1 MEQSR
6 EQVYTEYLVLRCQE
20 GDREAFGELVTL
32 WQPPLEKFALRMT
45 GFPSVVQD
53 IMQDAWIAVAR
64 QLNGLREPVF
74 FKRWIYRIV
83 SNKCVDWVR
92 KQERARKFR
101 KDYEENIIAHDYAVD
116 HSVPESESLDLV
128 RNALNRLPY
137 EQRLLVNLYYIDG
150 FSLSEIAYSLA
161 IPEGTVKSRLFKVR
175 KDLKTIIE
183 REEKYHE

>member
-1 MEQSR
+1 MEQSK

-20 GDREAFGELVTL
+20 DDREAFGELVKL
-32 WQPPLEKFALRMT
+32 WQHPLEKFTLRMT
-45 GFPSVVQD
+45 GVPSAVQD

-101 KDYEENIIAHDYAVD
+101 KDYEENVIVNNHPIHHAV
-116 HSVPESESLDLV
+116 PGNESLDIV
-128 RNALNRLPY
+128 RDALAKLPWD
-137 EQRLLVNLYYIDG
+137 QRLLVNLYYIDG
-150 FSLSEIAYSLA
+150 FSLAEISYSLG
-161 IPEGTVKSRLFKVR
+161 IPEGTVKSRLFRVR
-175 KDLKTIIE
+175 KDLKILIE
-183 REEKYHE
+183 REEKRHE

>member
-1 MEQSR
+1 MEQSK

-20 GDREAFGELVTL
+20 GDRDAFSELVKL
-32 WQPPLEKFALRMT
+32 WQRPLEKFTLRMT

-64 QLNGLREPVF
+64 QLSGLREPVF

-101 KDYEENIIAHDYAVD
+101 QDYEETVIAGNDVVEHPV
-116 HSVPESESLDLV
+116 SENETTDIV
-128 RNALNRLPY
+128 RHALAKLPW

-150 FSLSEIAYSLA
+150 FNLTEISYSLG

-175 KDLKTIIE
+175 KDLKTLIE
-183 REEKYHE
+183 REEKHYE